1 MLFYNSERKCN
12 LPTPISRNIKAVL
25 FDFGGV
31 LAEEGFR
38 KGLMA
43 IARAKGLSPEG
54 FFDSAGAA
62 VYDSGYVLGKADES
76 AYWKMVREKTRIGG
90 TDEEFRREILERF
103 QLRPWM
109 LEIVRRLKQRGY
121 VLGILSDQSQW
132 LDDLDKQ
139 YDFFKEFDIV
149 FNSYHLGKGKKDPA
163 LFDEIATKLDA
174 KNSEILFIDDNE
186 GNIDR
191 ARAKGWN
198 TILYRNKGDFLEH
211 MMKYGFSITGTV

>member
-1 MLFYNSERKCN
+1 MS
-12 LPTPISRNIKAVL
+12 TPIRRNIKAVL

-76 AYWKMVREKTRIGG
+76 AYWKMVREETGIDGA
-90 TDEEFRREILERF
+90 DEEFRREILERF

-109 LEIVRRLKQRGY
+109 FDIVRRLKARGY
-121 VLGILSDQSQW
+121 VTGILSDQSQW

-139 YDFFKEFDIV
+139 YDFFKEFDFV

-163 LFDEIATKLDA
+163 LFDEISIKLGM
-174 KNSEILFIDDNE
+174 KSSEILFIDDNE
-186 GNIDR
+186 GNIER
-191 ARAKGWN
+191 ASDKGWN
-198 TILYRNKGDFLEH
+198 TILYRSREDFVEQ
-211 MMKYGFSITGTV
+211 MKKFGTWD

>member
-1 MLFYNSERKCN
+1 M
-12 LPTPISRNIKAVL
+12 PTPISRNIKVVL

-76 AYWKMVREKTRIGG
+76 AYWKMVREKTRIDG

-163 LFDEIATKLDA
+163 LFDEIATKLDV
-174 KNSEILFIDDNE
+174 KSSEILFIDDNE

-211 MMKYGFSITGTV
+211 MMEYGFSITGTV

>member
-1 MLFYNSERKCN
+1 MS
-12 LPTPISRNIKAVL
+12 TPIRRNIKAVL

-76 AYWKMVREKTRIGG
+76 AYWKMVREETGIDGA
-90 TDEEFRREILERF
+90 DEEFRREILERF

-109 LEIVRRLKQRGY
+109 FDIVRRLKARGY
-121 VLGILSDQSQW
+121 VTGILSDQSQW

-139 YDFFKEFDIV
+139 YDFFKEFDVI
-149 FNSYHLGKGKKDPA
+149 FNSYHMGKGKKDPA
-163 LFDEIATKLDA
+163 LFDEISIKLGM
-174 KNSEILFIDDNE
+174 KSSEILFIDDNE
-186 GNIDR
+186 GNIER
-191 ARAKGWN
+191 ASDKGWN
-198 TILYRNKGDFLEH
+198 TILYRSREDFVEQ
-211 MMKYGFSITGTV
+211 MKKVGIWD